1 MNKKII
7 LSLVIISIIGAI
19 LYLENQNSTS
29 NYGDV
34 DSLKVSSQKDLSK
47 VIDGVEYLLSPELT
61 GISGYVN
68 TEDKEIKISDF
79 EGKVVLVDFWTYTCI
94 NCIRTLPYLTSWDEK
109 YNDKGLV
116 IIGIHA
122 PEFEFEKDKDN
133 VQKAIDKYGI
143 NYAVVQDNDKGLVI
157 IGIHA
162 PEFEFEKDKDN
173 VQKAIDKYG
182 INYAVVQDNDKVT
195 WEAFNNRYW
204 PAKYLIDSQGYIRY
218 MHFGEGNYEETE
230 KKIQDLLKEAGSKTS
245 EIGLTEE
252 TATLRYKTTPEL
264 YAGAIFALPR
274 GQYIGNKKTPG
285 RYENYSLPIKLDEKN
300 VIYLDGLWTHNAEN
314 LYLNGTIGTIALD
327 FTASEVNIVAAPNE
341 GFEDVQMDIFI
352 DGNYIDRESA
362 GGDVR
367 FEANRAFITL
377 DGDRLYNLYKGD
389 YGNYRLDLKVL
400 QGLSFNA
407 FTFG

>member
-109 YNDKGLV
+109 Y
-116 IIGIHA
+116 
-122 PEFEFEKDKDN
+122 
-133 VQKAIDKYGI
+133 
-143 NYAVVQDNDKGLVI
+143 NDKGLVI

-389 YGNYRLDLKVL
+389 YGNYRLDLKVS
-400 QGLSFNA
+400 QGFSFNA